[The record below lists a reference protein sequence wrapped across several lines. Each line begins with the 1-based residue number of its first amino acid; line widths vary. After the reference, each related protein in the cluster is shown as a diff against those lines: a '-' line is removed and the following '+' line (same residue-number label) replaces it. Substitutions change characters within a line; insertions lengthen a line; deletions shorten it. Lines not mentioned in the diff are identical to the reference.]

1 MAERIEYSEKQN
13 CFHLVSMNHPYP
25 PEKNSNGFIFIAEN
39 IDYMIANAFC
49 LVIENNYL
57 HKNIKISAKEVQKHF
72 EMLSFYLDAFKT
84 YGIIVITP

>member
-1 MAERIEYSEKQN
+1 MSERIEYSEKQN
-13 CFHLVSMNHPYP
+13 CFHLVSMTHPNP
-25 PEKNSNGFIFIAEN
+25 PEINSNGFICIAEN
-39 IDYMIANAFC
+39 IDYTISTSFC
-49 LVIENNYL
+49 SVIENNYL